1 MVFKRFVKTGELQR
15 RVDYKNGDYD
25 YEYDGDTGYWE
36 EVDVDCDDINKAIV
50 DIIVD
55 AYNIPEEAK
64 DNLLKFIEDINYDDY
79 VTKMFKDELKEYFEE
94 WDG

>member
-25 YEYDGDTGYWE
+25 YDYDGDEGYWE

-79 VTKMFKDELKEYFEE
+79 LTKMFKDELKEYFED